1 MGWYVQGTD
10 FHFDIRVDKN
20 WLSISGE
27 ASQVFRSSLDPLE
40 IKIDM
45 TETKTLPAS
54 WSIYRAAQASELAS
68 SLKSRCTEQ

>member
-27 ASQVFRSSLDPLE
+27 ASQVFEGFITRS
-40 IKIDM
+40 
-45 TETKTLPAS
+45 T
-54 WSIYRAAQASELAS
+54 RN
-68 SLKSRCTEQ
+68 

>member
-1 MGWYVQGTD
+1 MGWYIRGTD

-20 WLSISGE
+20 GLSISGE
-27 ASQVFRSSLDPLE
+27 ASQVFRSSLE

-54 WSIYRAAQASELAS
+54 WSIYRAAQAAELAS
-68 SLKSRCTEQ
+68 TLSLDV